1 MMTATWY
8 AVAPSPPATASW
20 LNTDTLSPFWAVL
33 RISKLTQAICTL
45 NPCWDNCSVN
55 IGCFLSPGAFIM
67 CLTPL
72 SPKGHQVASISRTN
86 TCSAYT
92 SLFYTSFWYQQK
104 FPESNQL
111 PPWISCVRHS
121 WPFAQTKWITAWVI
135 CGIRVQIIWTL
146 LTATDRAQAIS
157 VDIIEPVPASSWL
170 LTPGSY
176 SKGQLVLLRWLAS
189 QLSSTIAPFLQQG
202 DPPTFPAHGRTHVW
216 GCWDILWQC
225 LLPLPPTWLSGLLAS
240 PKLISQI
247 RCSRKSLFEIYVR
260 NYQTSQRVPNT
271 LGKVRTP

>member
-1 MMTATWY
+1 MDREETRDPIPQDLVATVRIWAYEMITTTWPIADSKKRKTGDEDDGQDADPDGVDGNDDSAVTAPWY
-8 AVAPSPPATASW
+8 DVAPSPPAIASW

-55 IGCFLSPGAFIM
+55 IGCFLSPRVFIM

-72 SPKGHQVASISRTN
+72 APKGHQVAPISRTN

-121 WPFAQTKWITAWVI
+121 WPFAQTEWIIAWVI
-135 CGIRVQIIWTL
+135 CGVWVQIIWIV
-146 LTATDRAQAIS
+146 LTATDRAPGYQCWHHRTSACLILALDS
-157 VDIIEPVPASSWL
+157 WKLFQRATNPPRMASIPA
-170 LTPGSY
+170 
-176 SKGQLVLLRWLAS
+176 
-189 QLSSTIAPFLQQG
+189 
-202 DPPTFPAHGRTHVW
+202 
-216 GCWDILWQC
+216 
-225 LLPLPPTWLSGLLAS
+225 
-240 PKLISQI
+240 
-247 RCSRKSLFEIYVR
+247 E
-260 NYQTSQRVPNT
+260 
-271 LGKVRTP
+271 